1 MEICQTCH
9 KNGRSLWKDCC
20 LCTGDVLKPSEFIVW
35 NAKRRVH
42 YDIPQP
48 KIEVKQVVFNKP
60 KLVFGQRIQK

>member
-1 MEICQTCH
+1 
-9 KNGRSLWKDCC
+9 
-20 LCTGDVLKPSEFIVW
+20 LKPSEFIAW